1 MQEKVSPAVEETQGS
16 EKVAVLESAI
26 NDLRKQ
32 VSDLTRERDLL
43 HKDVLI
49 LQETIIRL
57 AAKLTGVQ
65 R

>member
-1 MQEKVSPAVEETQGS
+1 MQEKESPAVEETQGS